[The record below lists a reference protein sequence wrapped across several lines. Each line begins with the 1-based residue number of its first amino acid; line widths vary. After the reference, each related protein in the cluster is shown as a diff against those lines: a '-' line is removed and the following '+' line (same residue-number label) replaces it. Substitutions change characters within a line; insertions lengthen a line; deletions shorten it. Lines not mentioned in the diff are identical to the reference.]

1 MTTAQGAIRVV
12 VAAMARAFRVIPV
25 RREHDHE
32 NSHWSPLEE
41 RDHGNSH
48 NLTQSRSSRPALAD
62 TVPRLDAIEILSE
75 LTSGKSESPPQLL
88 VTYTNRTEVGRRTWI
103 LELCW
108 YSPVLD
114 RESDNVVYRCPTVNS
129 ESRTFATVQP

>member
-12 VAAMARAFRVIPV
+12 VAAMARAFRVIPI

-62 TVPRLDAIEILSE
+62 MVPRLDAIEILSE
-75 LTSGKSESPPQLL
+75 LTSGKSESPPQLP
-88 VTYTNRTEVGRRTWI
+88 VTYTDWTNVAQA
-103 LELCW
+103 
-108 YSPVLD
+108 LD
-114 RESDNVVYRCPTVNS
+114 S
-129 ESRTFATVQP
+129 EM